1 MFQNE
6 KTLVKEITS
15 PEGETEFQIR
25 YIKEEGVGLATTRSG
40 KNYLILD
47 SLDYW
52 FDCIQERYPP
62 KRKCPCKNDY
72 FRLRFSYTPRAGTED
87 FRSVSITSVCTS
99 CGKERQIGEI
109 DLKYSPTDHLFTQPL
124 TFCPKPKIKYK
135 LNSIH
140 GYWDFE
146 VFRDF
151 LAFLEKHSPFTYG
164 SFWTPEKRW
173 EILPVEKGALL
184 PLLFEEKQRYFA
196 LYFSLQPI
204 DTAAITS
211 LQNLWRIGE
220 IIQVN
225 NPIQVC
231 LAGGQKEYYSVE
243 CCCQYIEAGRVKA
256 KSPAFCALVQGFL
269 SYAQTK
275 LQ

>member
-124 TFCPKPKIKYK
+124 TFCPKPKSTPSTVIGI
-135 LNSIH
+135 SRF
-140 GYWDFE
+140 FE
-146 VFRDF
+146 IFSHFWRSTPPLPTAAFGRRKNDGKSSRWKKAPCSPCF
-151 LAFLEKHSPFTYG
+151 LRKSSATSPSTFP
-164 SFWTPEKRW
+164 SSPL
-173 EILPVEKGALL
+173 IL
-184 PLLFEEKQRYFA
+184 PLL
-196 LYFSLQPI
+196 
-204 DTAAITS
+204 
-211 LQNLWRIGE
+211 
-220 IIQVN
+220 
-225 NPIQVC
+225 
-231 LAGGQKEYYSVE
+231 
-243 CCCQYIEAGRVKA
+243 
-256 KSPAFCALVQGFL
+256 PACKTYGV
-269 SYAQTK
+269 
-275 LQ
+275 

>member
-25 YIKEEGVGLATTRSG
+25 YI
-40 KNYLILD
+40 
-47 SLDYW
+47 DYW

-151 LAFLEKHSPFTYG
+151 LPLYLRQLLDAGKPLGNPPG
-164 SFWTPEKRW
+164 GKRR
-173 EILPVEKGALL
+173 PA
-184 PLLFEEKQRYFA
+184 P
-196 LYFSLQPI
+196 
-204 DTAAITS
+204 
-211 LQNLWRIGE
+211 
-220 IIQVN
+220 
-225 NPIQVC
+225 
-231 LAGGQKEYYSVE
+231 
-243 CCCQYIEAGRVKA
+243 
-256 KSPAFCALVQGFL
+256 PAF
-269 SYAQTK
+269 
-275 LQ
+275 